1 MKNNSPQKDL
11 IIGIFDSGVGGFSV
25 AKEVRKVTDANIV
38 YYGDCARAPYGNR
51 EESEIVAFIRD
62 DIKYLQDMDVTH
74 FVNACNSMSVLTT
87 DALLKECKIKPD
99 HYIDMIRAFSLH
111 ATCTKDDTVLL
122 IATKATIRSGA
133 YQEVLHEK
141 HVPVFEYAYQDLAL
155 AIEVN
160 APSDELLHLAEK
172 SVLYAQEI
180 GATHIVYGCTHY
192 PLIHELFLKAQ
203 EKVGWKGH
211 FIDPAIYVGEEVKK
225 WKLEGKRKFYPYSSK
240 DTPAFIHNI
249 IKFL

>member
-1 MKNNSPQKDL
+1 MKSNSPQKDA

-25 AKEVRKVTDANIV
+25 AKEVRKATDATIV

-51 EESEIVAFIRD
+51 EESEIIEFIRD

-74 FVNACNSMSVLTT
+74 FVNACNSMSVFTT

-111 ATCTKDDTVLL
+111 SVFTKDDSVLL

-133 YQEVLHEK
+133 YQEVFFEK
-141 HVPVFEYAYQDLAL
+141 KVPVFEYAYQDLAL
-155 AIEVN
+155 AIEKN
-160 APSDELLHLAEK
+160 TTQEELLMIVEK
-172 SVLYAQEI
+172 SIVYAQEV
-180 GATHIVYGCTHY
+180 GATQILYGCTHY
-192 PLIHELFLKAQ
+192 PLIHELFLAAQ
-203 EKVGWKGH
+203 QKVGWQGT
-211 FIDPAIYVGEEVKK
+211 FVDPAMYVAEEVKK
-225 WKLEGKRKFYPYSSK
+225 WNLEGKRKFYPYSSK
-240 DTPAFIHNI
+240 DTPAFINNI